1 MVGDYTRCLSNL
13 IKFEA
18 QVLKHPLTIHQLLIP
33 EANLIK
39 LSNKNYNSCRSE
51 VVMLQIEVKQI
62 IKPIQKKR
70 ISKNIKENQKKKSEY
85 VI

>member
-1 MVGDYTRCLSNL
+1 MVVDYTRCLSNL

-18 QVLKHPLTIHQLLIP
+18 HVLKHPMTIHQLLIP

-51 VVMLQIEVKQI
+51 VVMLQIESKANNKI
-62 IKPIQKKR
+62 DSKETHIKKYKRNPI
-70 ISKNIKENQKKKSEY
+70 KKSRNM
-85 VI
+85 